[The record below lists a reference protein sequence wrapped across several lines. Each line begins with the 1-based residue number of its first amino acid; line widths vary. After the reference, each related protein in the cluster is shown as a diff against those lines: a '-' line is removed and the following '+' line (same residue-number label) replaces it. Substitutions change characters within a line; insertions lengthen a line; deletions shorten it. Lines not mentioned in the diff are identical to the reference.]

1 MADKVPPFTAL
12 EIKAGIFVLLSG
24 IVFIVF
30 IAAVLKYRPQGDTKT
45 YYVYASDTGGLGRSA
60 VVRFGGVIVGRIT
73 DVSTDPDD
81 QSRIRAKVEVASS
94 TPVNADSKAFV
105 GQTTLTSEKHLE
117 ITTGTKDALPLE
129 PLSEIPSTV
138 GGLFGD
144 LSGLSTAVTQLL
156 EDVTLLLGVS
166 DAEGKR
172 TFALDDGGTI
182 IELFSTMEGLL
193 ADLRVLI
200 GVVDEQGRPLVV
212 EGRKTFS
219 EVLVNVDD
227 AVVHGGDLLGGLEEI
242 LEENRQEINDVLTTA
257 KDVGDSAQEAVDHLD
272 AILTDNRE
280 NIDGAIE
287 GARHA
292 LESLDSLTAELEKLT
307 VSLQGAIDRNGATLE
322 DMLRDL
328 SDTMRNLKEVTRT
341 LAEQPQAI
349 LRGKQP
355 VGRQ

>member
-1 MADKVPPFTAL
+1 MADKGASFTTT

-24 IVFIVF
+24 VVLLLFISS
-30 IAAVLKYRPQGDTKT
+30 VLKYRPQGDSKT
-45 YYVYASDTGGLGRSA
+45 YYVYSSDAGGLGRSA
-60 VVRFGGVIVGRIT
+60 DVRFGGILAGRST
-73 DVSTDPDD
+73 DVGTDPDD
-81 QSRIRAKVEVASS
+81 QSRIRITVQVASS
-94 TPVNADSKAFV
+94 TPVNVDSRAFV
-105 GQTTLTSEKHLE
+105 SQTTLTSEKHLE
-117 ITTGTKDALPLE
+117 ITTGTKDASPLE
-129 PLSEIPSTV
+129 PLSEIPSSV

-144 LSGLSTAVTQLL
+144 ISGLTTAVTQLL
-156 EDVTLLLGVS
+156 EDVTLLLGIS
-166 DAEGKR
+166 DGKGNQIL
-172 TFALDDGGTI
+172 ALDDGRTI
-182 IELFSTMEGLL
+182 AELFTTMEGLL
-193 ADLRVLI
+193 EDRRILI
-200 GVVDEQGRPLVV
+200 GVVDEEGRPLVV